1 MRRHHRL
8 TLWVI
13 AGVHL
18 LVAVLT
24 YRAGVPIASPVVLAV
39 AALVA
44 FGFGCTRPPRSDGNG
59 HPQLGRADAAF
70 RSTTRDEGDGP
81 GAA

>member
-8 TLWVI
+8 ALWTI

-24 YRAGVPIASPVVLAV
+24 YRAGVPIASPVVLAI
-39 AALVA
+39 AALAA
-44 FGFGCTRPPRSDGNG
+44 FGLGFTPPARTGENR
-59 HPQLGRADAAF
+59 HPQLGHADTGAAF
-70 RSTTRDEGDGP
+70 RSTTRDEER
-81 GAA
+81 